1 MGGGERGLPS
11 GVGPGAAEQPTTDR
25 DGAGHASQNSTC
37 TTGWAELCFD
47 RLSYKVR
54 NAANSPIAAGAA
66 SYAWPGSRPPPA
78 VGIGVPAAVQQEVPD
93 LPNGRRRPPGQS
105 PAPLISIVL
114 VAALMLAGSTLL
126 TAADPA
132 AAEPSSASDLQ
143 RRLEGLNRQADQQ
156 VEDYLQAKLAVERTR
171 KSMRGMQQQLD
182 DVRGQ
187 LADARASI
195 AARAAVAYIQGPATD
210 VASLLAASDP
220 TDALERAQLLDLLAT
235 HDADQVLGA
244 RAIERSAEAHAN
256 DLASVERKQAAILE
270 QMAARKARIEQLVT
284 QTEQTLAQLRAAE
297 RRTAAASRPAPTA
310 PPAASPAPTPPP
322 NAVSGNVGA
331 VIRYAYAQLG
341 KPYQWGATGPGS
353 FDCSGLTM
361 MAWAQAGV
369 SLPHSSRAQIG
380 IGRQVTQSELQ
391 PGDLIFRY
399 SPISHV
405 SLYVGNGQQIS
416 ATHSGSTVKLQS
428 AFQGEVVG
436 FSRPTG

>member
-1 MGGGERGLPS
+1 M
-11 GVGPGAAEQPTTDR
+11 V
-25 DGAGHASQNSTC
+25 
-37 TTGWAELCFD
+37 
-47 RLSYKVR
+47 
-54 NAANSPIAAGAA
+54 
-66 SYAWPGSRPPPA
+66 
-78 VGIGVPAAVQQEVPD
+78 
-93 LPNGRRRPPGQS
+93 
-105 PAPLISIVL
+105 
-114 VAALMLAGSTLL
+114 AGSTLL
-126 TAADPA
+126 TAAGPA
-132 AAEPSSASDLQ
+132 TAAPSTASDLQ

-171 KSMRGMQQQLD
+171 KSIRILQGQLD
-182 DVRGQ
+182 GVRDQ

-195 AARAAVAYIQGPATD
+195 AARAAVAYVQGPATD
-210 VASLLAASDP
+210 VASLLAAGDP

-235 HDADQVLGA
+235 HDADQVLAAG
-244 RAIERSAEAHAN
+244 AIERSAQARAAE
-256 DLASVERKQAAILE
+256 LAGIERKQAAILG
-270 QMAARKARIEQLVT
+270 QMAERKAKIEQLVA

-297 RRTAAASRPAPTA
+297 RRRAAAANRPGTTA
-310 PPAASPAPTPPP
+310 PSASNPSPAPPPK
-322 NAVSGNVGA
+322 AVSGNVAA

-369 SLPHSSRAQIG
+369 SLPHSSGAQSG
-380 IGRQVTQSELQ
+380 IGRRVTQSELQ

-416 ATHSGSTVKLQS
+416 ATHTGSTVKLQS
-428 AFQGEVVG
+428 AFQGEIVG

>member
-1 MGGGERGLPS
+1 
-11 GVGPGAAEQPTTDR
+11 
-25 DGAGHASQNSTC
+25 
-37 TTGWAELCFD
+37 
-47 RLSYKVR
+47 
-54 NAANSPIAAGAA
+54 
-66 SYAWPGSRPPPA
+66 
-78 VGIGVPAAVQQEVPD
+78 
-93 LPNGRRRPPGQS
+93 LPNGRRRPQGQS
-105 PAPLISIVL
+105 PAPLISIVV
-114 VAALMLAGSTLL
+114 VAALMLAGSMLL
-126 TAADPA
+126 TAAGPA
-132 AAEPSSASDLQ
+132 AADPSSASDLQ

-156 VEDYLQAKLAVERTR
+156 VEDYLQAKLAVARTQ

-187 LADARASI
+187 LAAARASI
-195 AARAAVAYIQGPATD
+195 AARAAVAYVQGPATD
-210 VASLLAASDP
+210 AASLLAASDP

-244 RAIERSAEAHAN
+244 RAIERSAEARAN
-256 DLASVERKQAAILE
+256 DLAAVERKQAAILE
-270 QMAARKARIEQLVT
+270 QLAAGKARIEQLVT

-297 RRTAAASRPAPTA
+297 RRAAAASRPAPTA
-310 PPAASPAPTPPP
+310 PAPSAGSPAPAPPP

-341 KPYQWGATGPGS
+341 KPYQWGATGPGG

-380 IGRQVTQSELQ
+380 IGRQVIRSELQ

-416 ATHSGSTVKLQS
+416 ATHTGNTVKLQS
-428 AFQGEVVG
+428 ALQGEVVG

>member
-1 MGGGERGLPS
+1 ML
-11 GVGPGAAEQPTTDR
+11 
-25 DGAGHASQNSTC
+25 
-37 TTGWAELCFD
+37 
-47 RLSYKVR
+47 
-54 NAANSPIAAGAA
+54 
-66 SYAWPGSRPPPA
+66 
-78 VGIGVPAAVQQEVPD
+78 
-93 LPNGRRRPPGQS
+93 NGRRRPPGPL
-105 PAPLISIVL
+105 PASLISIVL
-114 VAALMLAGSTLL
+114 AAALMVAGSTWL
-126 TAADPA
+126 TAAGPA
-132 AAEPSSASDLQ
+132 AAAPSSTSDLQ

-171 KSMRGMQQQLD
+171 KSIRILQHQLD
-182 DVRGQ
+182 GVRGQ

-195 AARAAVAYIQGPATD
+195 AARAAVTYVQGPATD
-210 VASLLAASDP
+210 VASLLAAGDP

-235 HDADQVLGA
+235 HDADQVLAAGV
-244 RAIERSAEAHAN
+244 IERSAQARAAE
-256 DLASVERKQAAILE
+256 LAGIERKQAAILG
-270 QMAARKARIEQLVT
+270 QMAERKAKIEQLVA

-297 RRTAAASRPAPTA
+297 RRRAAAANRPGTTA
-310 PPAASPAPTPPP
+310 PSASNPSPAPPPK
-322 NAVSGNVGA
+322 AVSGNVAA

-369 SLPHSSRAQIG
+369 SLPHSSGAQSG
-380 IGRQVTQSELQ
+380 IGRRVTQSELQ

-416 ATHSGSTVKLQS
+416 ATHTGSTVKLQS
-428 AFQGEVVG
+428 AFQGEIVG

>member
-1 MGGGERGLPS
+1 
-11 GVGPGAAEQPTTDR
+11 
-25 DGAGHASQNSTC
+25 
-37 TTGWAELCFD
+37 
-47 RLSYKVR
+47 
-54 NAANSPIAAGAA
+54 
-66 SYAWPGSRPPPA
+66 
-78 VGIGVPAAVQQEVPD
+78 
-93 LPNGRRRPPGQS
+93 
-105 PAPLISIVL
+105 VL

-126 TAADPA
+126 TAAGPA
-132 AAEPSSASDLQ
+132 AADPSSASDLQ

-187 LADARASI
+187 LAEARASI
-195 AARAAVAYIQGPATD
+195 AARAAVAYVQGPATD

-244 RAIERSAEAHAN
+244 RAIERSAEARAN
-256 DLASVERKQAAILE
+256 DLAAVERKQAAILE
-270 QMAARKARIEQLVT
+270 QLAEGKARIEQLVT

-297 RRTAAASRPAPTA
+297 RRAAAASRPAPTA

-380 IGRQVTQSELQ
+380 IGRQVIRSELQ

-416 ATHSGSTVKLQS
+416 ATHTGSTVKLQS

>member
-1 MGGGERGLPS
+1 LL
-11 GVGPGAAEQPTTDR
+11 
-25 DGAGHASQNSTC
+25 NC
-37 TTGWAELCFD
+37 
-47 RLSYKVR
+47 
-54 NAANSPIAAGAA
+54 
-66 SYAWPGSRPPPA
+66 
-78 VGIGVPAAVQQEVPD
+78 
-93 LPNGRRRPPGQS
+93 RRRPPGPS
-105 PAPLISIVL
+105 PASLISIAL
-114 VAALMLAGSTLL
+114 VATLIVAGSTLL
-126 TAADPA
+126 TAAGPA
-132 AAEPSSASDLQ
+132 AAAPTSASDLQ

-171 KSMRGMQQQLD
+171 KSIRILQGQLD

-195 AARAAVAYIQGPATD
+195 AARAAVAYVQGPATD
-210 VASLLAASDP
+210 VASLLAAGDP

-235 HDADQVLGA
+235 HDADQVLAAG
-244 RAIERSAEAHAN
+244 AIERSAQARAAE
-256 DLASVERKQAAILE
+256 LAGIERKQATILG
-270 QMAARKARIEQLVT
+270 QMADRKARIEQLVA
-284 QTEQTLAQLRAAE
+284 QTEQTLAQLRASE
-297 RRTAAASRPAPTA
+297 RRRAAAANRPATTA
-310 PPAASPAPTPPP
+310 PAASSPSPTPTPPP
-322 NAVSGNVGA
+322 KAVSGNVAA

-369 SLPHSSRAQIG
+369 SLPHSSGAQIG
-380 IGRQVTQSELQ
+380 IGRRVTQSELQ

-416 ATHSGSTVKLQS
+416 ATHTGSTVKLQS
-428 AFQGEVVG
+428 AFQGEIVG

>member
-1 MGGGERGLPS
+1 LP
-11 GVGPGAAEQPTTDR
+11 Q
-25 DGAGHASQNSTC
+25 
-37 TTGWAELCFD
+37 
-47 RLSYKVR
+47 
-54 NAANSPIAAGAA
+54 
-66 SYAWPGSRPPPA
+66 
-78 VGIGVPAAVQQEVPD
+78 
-93 LPNGRRRPPGQS
+93 GRRRPLGQL
-105 PAPLISIVL
+105 PARVISIVL
-114 VAALMLAGSTLL
+114 VVGLMVAGSTML
-126 TAADPA
+126 AAARSPA
-132 AAEPSSASDLQ
+132 AASPSSASDLQ
-143 RRLEGLNRQADQQ
+143 RRLEGLNREADQQ

-195 AARAAVAYIQGPATD
+195 AARAAVAYVQGPATD

-244 RAIERSAEAHAN
+244 RAIERSAEARAN
-256 DLASVERKQAAILE
+256 DLAAVERKQAAILE

-297 RRTAAASRPAPTA
+297 RRAAAASRPAPTA
-310 PPAASPAPTPPP
+310 PSAGSPAPTPPP

-341 KPYQWGATGPGS
+341 KPYQWGATGPGA

-416 ATHSGSTVKLQS
+416 ATHTGSTVKLQP

>member
-1 MGGGERGLPS
+1 MPN
-11 GVGPGAAEQPTTDR
+11 GPG
-25 DGAGHASQNSTC
+25 
-37 TTGWAELCFD
+37 
-47 RLSYKVR
+47 
-54 NAANSPIAAGAA
+54 
-66 SYAWPGSRPPPA
+66 
-78 VGIGVPAAVQQEVPD
+78 
-93 LPNGRRRPPGQS
+93 RPPGQS

-114 VAALMLAGSTLL
+114 LAALMVAGSTLL
-126 TAADPA
+126 TVAGPA
-132 AAEPSSASDLQ
+132 AAAPTSASDLQ

-171 KSMRGMQQQLD
+171 KSMRGMQRQLD
-182 DVRGQ
+182 DVRSQ

-195 AARAAVAYIQGPATD
+195 AARAAVAYVRGPATD

-220 TDALERAQLLDLLAT
+220 TDALERAQLLELLAT

-244 RAIERSAEAHAN
+244 RAIERSAQARAN
-256 DLASVERKQAAILE
+256 DLAAVERKQAAILD
-270 QMAARKARIEQLVT
+270 QMARRKARIEQLVA
-284 QTEQTLAQLRAAE
+284 QTEQTLDQLRAAE
-297 RRTAAASRPAPTA
+297 RRRAAANRPATTA
-310 PPAASPAPTPPP
+310 PSAGSTTPTPPP
-322 NAVSGNVGA
+322 KAVSGNVGA
-331 VIRYAYAQLG
+331 VISYAYAQLG

-380 IGRQVTQSELQ
+380 IGRQVTRSELQ

-416 ATHSGSTVKLQS
+416 ATHTGSTVKLQS
-428 AFQGEVVG
+428 AFQGEIVG

>member
-1 MGGGERGLPS
+1 L
-11 GVGPGAAEQPTTDR
+11 
-25 DGAGHASQNSTC
+25 
-37 TTGWAELCFD
+37 
-47 RLSYKVR
+47 
-54 NAANSPIAAGAA
+54 
-66 SYAWPGSRPPPA
+66 
-78 VGIGVPAAVQQEVPD
+78 
-93 LPNGRRRPPGQS
+93 
-105 PAPLISIVL
+105 PAPLISIVV
-114 VAALMLAGSTLL
+114 VAALMAAGSTLL
-126 TAADPA
+126 AAAAGPA
-132 AAEPSSASDLQ
+132 AAAPTSASDLQ

-171 KSMRGMQQQLD
+171 KSIRIMQGQLD
-182 DVRGQ
+182 GVRSQ

-195 AARAAVAYIQGPATD
+195 AARAAVAYVQGPAND
-210 VASLLAASDP
+210 LASLLAAGDP

-235 HDADQVLGA
+235 HDAEQVLGA
-244 RAIERSAEAHAN
+244 RAIERSAEARAN
-256 DLASVERKQAAILE
+256 DLAAVERKQAAILD
-270 QMAARKARIEQLVT
+270 QMADRKARIEQLVA

-297 RRTAAASRPAPTA
+297 RRRAAAANRPTTA
-310 PPAASPAPTPPP
+310 PAAEGSSPTPPP
-322 NAVSGNVGA
+322 KAVTGNVGGA

-380 IGRQVTQSELQ
+380 IGRQVTRSELQ

-416 ATHSGSTVKLQS
+416 ATHTGSTVKLQP
-428 AFQGEVVG
+428 AFQGEIVG
-436 FSRPTG
+436 YSRPTG

>member
-1 MGGGERGLPS
+1 
-11 GVGPGAAEQPTTDR
+11 
-25 DGAGHASQNSTC
+25 
-37 TTGWAELCFD
+37 
-47 RLSYKVR
+47 
-54 NAANSPIAAGAA
+54 
-66 SYAWPGSRPPPA
+66 
-78 VGIGVPAAVQQEVPD
+78 

-114 VAALMLAGSTLL
+114 VAALLLAGSTLL
-126 TAADPA
+126 TAAGPA

-143 RRLEGLNRQADQQ
+143 RRLEGLNREADQQ
-156 VEDYLQAKLAVERTR
+156 VEDYLQAKLAVARTR

-195 AARAAVAYIQGPATD
+195 AARAAVAYVQGPATD

-235 HDADQVLGA
+235 HDAEQVLGA
-244 RAIERSAEAHAN
+244 RAIERSAEARAN
-256 DLASVERKQAAILE
+256 DLAAVEQKQAAILE
-270 QMAARKARIEQLVT
+270 HMAARKARIEQLVT

-297 RRTAAASRPAPTA
+297 RRAAAASRPAPTA
-310 PPAASPAPTPPP
+310 PSAGSPAPTPPP
-322 NAVSGNVGA
+322 NTVSGNVGA

-341 KPYQWGATGPGS
+341 KPYQWGATGPGA

-416 ATHSGSTVKLQS
+416 ATHTGSTVKLQS
-428 AFQGEVVG
+428 AFQGEIVG

>member
-1 MGGGERGLPS
+1 M
-11 GVGPGAAEQPTTDR
+11 
-25 DGAGHASQNSTC
+25 
-37 TTGWAELCFD
+37 
-47 RLSYKVR
+47 
-54 NAANSPIAAGAA
+54 
-66 SYAWPGSRPPPA
+66 
-78 VGIGVPAAVQQEVPD
+78 
-93 LPNGRRRPPGQS
+93 
-105 PAPLISIVL
+105 VL
-114 VAALMLAGSTLL
+114 VVGLMVAGSTLL
-126 TAADPA
+126 AAARSPA
-132 AAEPSSASDLQ
+132 AAAPSSASELQ
-143 RRLEGLNRQADQQ
+143 QRLEGLNRQADQR

-171 KSMRGMQQQLD
+171 KSIRILQGQLK

-187 LADARASI
+187 LTAARASI
-195 AARAAVAYIQGPATD
+195 AARAAVAYVQGPATD
-210 VASLLAASDP
+210 VASLLAAGDP

-235 HDADQVLGA
+235 RDAEQVLAA
-244 RAIERSAEAHAN
+244 RVIERSAQDREA
-256 DLASVERKQAAILE
+256 DLAAVERKQAAILD
-270 QMAARKARIEQLVT
+270 QMAERKAEIEQLVA

-297 RRTAAASRPAPTA
+297 RRRAAAANRPTTA
-310 PPAASPAPTPPP
+310 PSADRSSPTPPP
-322 NAVSGNVGA
+322 KAVSGNVGA

-380 IGRQVTQSELQ
+380 IGRQVTRSELQ

-416 ATHSGSTVKLQS
+416 ATHTGSTVKLQS
-428 AFQGEVVG
+428 AFQGEIVG

>member
-1 MGGGERGLPS
+1 M
-11 GVGPGAAEQPTTDR
+11 
-25 DGAGHASQNSTC
+25 
-37 TTGWAELCFD
+37 
-47 RLSYKVR
+47 
-54 NAANSPIAAGAA
+54 
-66 SYAWPGSRPPPA
+66 
-78 VGIGVPAAVQQEVPD
+78 
-93 LPNGRRRPPGQS
+93 
-105 PAPLISIVL
+105 
-114 VAALMLAGSTLL
+114 L
-126 TAADPA
+126 TAAGPA
-132 AAEPSSASDLQ
+132 AADPSSASDLQ

-156 VEDYLQAKLAVERTR
+156 VEDYLQAKLAVARTR

-187 LADARASI
+187 LADAQASI
-195 AARAAVAYIQGPATD
+195 AARAAVAYVQGPPTD

-244 RAIERSAEAHAN
+244 RAIERSAEARAN
-256 DLASVERKQAAILE
+256 DLAAVERKQAAILE

-297 RRTAAASRPAPTA
+297 RRAAAASRPAPTA
-310 PPAASPAPTPPP
+310 PSAGSPAPTPRPTRS
-322 NAVSGNVGA
+322 AA
-331 VIRYAYAQLG
+331 TLG
-341 KPYQWGATGPGS
+341 RWSATPTPSSESPTNGATGPGS

-361 MAWAQAGV
+361 MAWAQAGAA
-369 SLPHSSRAQIG
+369 HSSRAQIG
-380 IGRQVTQSELQ
+380 IGRQVTRSELQ

-416 ATHSGSTVKLQS
+416 ATHTGSTVKLQS

>member
-1 MGGGERGLPS
+1 M
-11 GVGPGAAEQPTTDR
+11 
-25 DGAGHASQNSTC
+25 
-37 TTGWAELCFD
+37 
-47 RLSYKVR
+47 
-54 NAANSPIAAGAA
+54 
-66 SYAWPGSRPPPA
+66 
-78 VGIGVPAAVQQEVPD
+78 
-93 LPNGRRRPPGQS
+93 
-105 PAPLISIVL
+105 VL
-114 VAALMLAGSTLL
+114 VVGLMVAGSTLL
-126 TAADPA
+126 AAARSPA
-132 AAEPSSASDLQ
+132 AAAPSSASELQ
-143 RRLEGLNRQADQQ
+143 QRLEGLNRQADQR

-171 KSMRGMQQQLD
+171 KSIRILQGQLK

-187 LADARASI
+187 LTAARASI
-195 AARAAVAYIQGPATD
+195 AARAAVAYVQGPATD
-210 VASLLAASDP
+210 VASLLAAGDP

-235 HDADQVLGA
+235 RDAEQVLAA
-244 RAIERSAEAHAN
+244 RVIERSAQDREA
-256 DLASVERKQAAILE
+256 DLAAVERKQAAILD
-270 QMAARKARIEQLVT
+270 QMAERKAEIEQLVA

-297 RRTAAASRPAPTA
+297 RRRAAAANRPTTA
-310 PPAASPAPTPPP
+310 PSAEGSSPTPPP
-322 NAVSGNVGA
+322 KAVSGNVGA

-380 IGRQVTQSELQ
+380 IGRQVTKSELQ

-416 ATHSGSTVKLQS
+416 ATHTGSTVKLQS
-428 AFQGEVVG
+428 AFQGEIVG

>member
-1 MGGGERGLPS
+1 
-11 GVGPGAAEQPTTDR
+11 
-25 DGAGHASQNSTC
+25 
-37 TTGWAELCFD
+37 
-47 RLSYKVR
+47 
-54 NAANSPIAAGAA
+54 
-66 SYAWPGSRPPPA
+66 
-78 VGIGVPAAVQQEVPD
+78 
-93 LPNGRRRPPGQS
+93 
-105 PAPLISIVL
+105 VL

-126 TAADPA
+126 TAAGPA
-132 AAEPSSASDLQ
+132 AADPSSASDLQ

-156 VEDYLQAKLAVERTR
+156 VEDYLQAKLAVARTR

-187 LADARASI
+187 LAEARASI
-195 AARAAVAYIQGPATD
+195 AARAAVAYVQGPATD

-244 RAIERSAEAHAN
+244 RAIERSAEARAN
-256 DLASVERKQAAILE
+256 DLAAVERKQAAILE
-270 QMAARKARIEQLVT
+270 QLAEGKARIEQLVT

-297 RRTAAASRPAPTA
+297 RRAAAASRPAPTA

-380 IGRQVTQSELQ
+380 IGRQVIRSELQ

-416 ATHSGSTVKLQS
+416 ATHTGSTVKLQS

>member
-1 MGGGERGLPS
+1 M
-11 GVGPGAAEQPTTDR
+11 
-25 DGAGHASQNSTC
+25 
-37 TTGWAELCFD
+37 
-47 RLSYKVR
+47 
-54 NAANSPIAAGAA
+54 
-66 SYAWPGSRPPPA
+66 
-78 VGIGVPAAVQQEVPD
+78 
-93 LPNGRRRPPGQS
+93 PNGRRRPPGQS

-114 VAALMLAGSTLL
+114 VAALLLAGSTLL
-126 TAADPA
+126 TAAGPA
-132 AAEPSSASDLQ
+132 AADPSSASDLQ

-156 VEDYLQAKLAVERTR
+156 VEDYLQAKLAVARTR

-195 AARAAVAYIQGPATD
+195 AARAAVAYVQGPATD

-244 RAIERSAEAHAN
+244 RAIERSAEARAN
-256 DLASVERKQAAILE
+256 DLAAVERKQAAILE

-297 RRTAAASRPAPTA
+297 RRAAAASRPAPTA
-310 PPAASPAPTPPP
+310 PSAGSPAPTPPP

-380 IGRQVTQSELQ
+380 IGRQVTRSELQ

-416 ATHSGSTVKLQS
+416 ATHTGSTVKLQS

>member
-1 MGGGERGLPS
+1 
-11 GVGPGAAEQPTTDR
+11 
-25 DGAGHASQNSTC
+25 
-37 TTGWAELCFD
+37 
-47 RLSYKVR
+47 
-54 NAANSPIAAGAA
+54 
-66 SYAWPGSRPPPA
+66 
-78 VGIGVPAAVQQEVPD
+78 

-114 VAALMLAGSTLL
+114 VAALLLAGSTLL
-126 TAADPA
+126 TAAGPA

-143 RRLEGLNRQADQQ
+143 RRLEGLNREADQQ
-156 VEDYLQAKLAVERTR
+156 VEDYLQAKLAVARTR

-195 AARAAVAYIQGPATD
+195 AARAAVAYVQGPATD

-235 HDADQVLGA
+235 HDAEQVLGA
-244 RAIERSAEAHAN
+244 RAIERSAEARAN
-256 DLASVERKQAAILE
+256 DLAAVERKQAAILE

-297 RRTAAASRPAPTA
+297 RRAAAAGRPAPTA
-310 PPAASPAPTPPP
+310 PSAGSPAPTPPP

-341 KPYQWGATGPGS
+341 KPYQWGATGPGA

-380 IGRQVTQSELQ
+380 IGRQVTKSELQ

-428 AFQGEVVG
+428 AFQGEIVG

>member
-1 MGGGERGLPS
+1 MICTQRAVLHTGR
-11 GVGPGAAEQPTTDR
+11 
-25 DGAGHASQNSTC
+25 AGK
-37 TTGWAELCFD
+37 LCFD
-47 RLSYKVR
+47 NLSYR
-54 NAANSPIAAGAA
+54 FGAPRIPPIAASAA
-66 SYAWPGSRPPPA
+66 SYARPGSRPPPA
-78 VGIGVPAAVQQEVPD
+78 AGIGVPSLCKQEVPA
-93 LPNGRRRPPGQS
+93 LPNGRWRPPGHS
-105 PAPLISIVL
+105 PAPLVSMVL
-114 VAALMLAGSTLL
+114 VVGLIVAGSTLL
-126 TAADPA
+126 AAARSPA
-132 AAEPSSASDLQ
+132 AAAPSSATELQ
-143 RRLEGLNRQADQQ
+143 QRLEGLNRQADQQ

-171 KSMRGMQQQLD
+171 KSIRILQGQLD

-195 AARAAVAYIQGPATD
+195 AARAAVAYVQGPATD
-210 VASLLAASDP
+210 VASLLSAGDP

-235 HDADQVLGA
+235 HDADQVLAAG
-244 RAIERSAEAHAN
+244 AIERSAQARAAE
-256 DLASVERKQAAILE
+256 LAGIERKQSTILG
-270 QMAARKARIEQLVT
+270 QMADRKARIEQLVA

-297 RRTAAASRPAPTA
+297 RRRAAAADRRATTA
-310 PPAASPAPTPPP
+310 PPASSPAPTPPS

-341 KPYQWGATGPGS
+341 KPYQWGATGPGA

-380 IGRQVTQSELQ
+380 IGRQVTRSELQ

-416 ATHSGSTVKLQS
+416 ATHTGSTVKLQS
-428 AFQGEVVG
+428 AFQSEIVG
-436 FSRPTG
+436 YSRPTG